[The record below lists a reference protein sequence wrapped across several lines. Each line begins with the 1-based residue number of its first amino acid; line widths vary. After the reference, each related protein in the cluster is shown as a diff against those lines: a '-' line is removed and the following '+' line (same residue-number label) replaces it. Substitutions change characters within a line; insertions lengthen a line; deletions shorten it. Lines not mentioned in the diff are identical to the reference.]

1 MAWRGTRPTAFAD
14 TIAEDVGKRARAAAL
29 QALTGVIER
38 SPVDT
43 GAFRGNNRVSVG
55 RADTT
60 ADPQT
65 TDRQGGATIA
75 AGASVI
81 ASTRGAPFTVIYI
94 QNNLPYAQ
102 RLEDGW
108 SQQTGGR
115 PGGIYAITLNNL
127 AEASR

>member
-1 MAWRGTRPTAFAD
+1 MAWKGIRPSAFAD
-14 TIAEDVGKRARAAAL
+14 TIANDVGKRTRAAAL
-29 QALTGVIER
+29 QALSGVIER

-55 RADTT
+55 RRDNGYDLDAVDKS
-60 ADPQT
+60 
-65 TDRQGGATIA
+65 GSA
-75 AGASVI
+75 ALSAGSQVI
-81 ASTRGAPFTVIYI
+81 AGTGGAPFTQIFI

-102 RLEDGW
+102 ALEDGW
-108 SQQTGGR
+108 SAQTNNR